1 MHDASDSLLDAVCF
15 DMDGLTVET
24 ESLWFIAET
33 RVMASWGAAW
43 TPEDQA
49 HCLGGPLSRV
59 GEYMVRLAGRGT
71 PEEAVQG
78 LIHHM
83 EDLIR
88 TSELE
93 WMPGAV
99 DLLHAL
105 RDDHVPRA
113 LVSASPMRLVGLVL
127 ERLRDH
133 AQADLFD
140 TWVAAEDAPR
150 TKPHPD
156 PYLEGCRR
164 LQARPAHTIVLEDSA
179 NGATSGLAAG
189 CVVVGVP
196 HIAPIP
202 PAPRLTTVDSLTQV
216 SPGRLRD
223 LLRDHR

>member
-1 MHDASDSLLDAVCF
+1 MHLDAVCF

-33 RVMASWGAAW
+33 RVMAAWDAPWSAA
-43 TPEDQA
+43 DQA
-49 HCLGGPLSRV
+49 HCLGGPLMRV
-59 GEYMVRLAGRGT
+59 GAYMVEQAGRGS
-71 PEEAVQG
+71 PNEAVQG
-78 LIHHM
+78 LIDHM
-83 EDLIR
+83 EDLMR

-93 WMPGAV
+93 WMPGAL

-105 RDDHVPRA
+105 RDERVPRA
-113 LVSASPMRLVGLVL
+113 LVSASPTRLVSIVL

-133 AQADLFD
+133 TNTDLFD

-164 LQARPAHTIVLEDSA
+164 LSARPGHTVVLEDSA
-179 NGATSGLAAG
+179 NGAASGLAAG
-189 CVVVGVP
+189 CLVVGVP

-202 PAPRLTTVDSLTQV
+202 PAPRLTTVDSLVQV
-216 SPGRLRD
+216 SPDSLRA
-223 LLRDHR
+223 LLRDH